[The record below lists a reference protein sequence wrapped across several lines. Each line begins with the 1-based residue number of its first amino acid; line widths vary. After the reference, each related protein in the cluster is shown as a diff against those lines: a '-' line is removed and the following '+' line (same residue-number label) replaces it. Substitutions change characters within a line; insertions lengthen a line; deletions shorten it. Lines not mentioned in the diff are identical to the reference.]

1 MARKPFDDVDSQE
14 GVSDSQHHA
23 ASKGGTTPGHSCHM
37 HLLLQCYN
45 ASCYNATMPPANLSL
60 DQERGQLPPLAS
72 LAVSILLLDLF
83 FLSTS
88 HFGNIPI
95 LYQQNATKTEVE
107 TYSKPN
113 WIKEQLH

>member
-1 MARKPFDDVDSQE
+1 MKTARKVLAMVNTRQPAKVEQRLAI
-14 GVSDSQHHA
+14 A
-23 ASKGGTTPGHSCHM
+23 ATCTC
-37 HLLLQCYN
+37 
-45 ASCYNATMPPANLSL
+45 CYNATMPPANLSL
-60 DQERGQLPPLAS
+60 DQERGQLPPLPS